1 MSTRISLLTQAI
13 FWAASLCCGLAQAQL
28 AQNLTIG
35 SPKAMALG
43 NAVTADFTGIDAV
56 HYNPA
61 ALSKLKGRQTTVK
74 FITGMMD
81 IRADFDA
88 PDGYGGNFLGL
99 DNDSVAN
106 SSSRAGA
113 AMMYLPGVGGATEL
127 PMLFAPLAGLSITPP
142 GSKLTFATNMY
153 TPQALGFARDD
164 DDPGRYQGKE
174 LVIQRLT
181 YFSPSLAY
189 QVNDELSVGLSIGFS
204 HQAMALNQ
212 DFRAPGILTGFVGVA
227 QEALCIVDGNPFE
240 VFLNIC
246 GGELGPFTDI
256 ANIDIDMQQT
266 LSPTWNVGFLWEP
279 NDWFAL
285 GAVYQSEA
293 KMRLKGRYVVDYSE
307 NWQGFWQ
314 GLDGSFIGAVFNTLT
329 PDGLFDKEQGNVSLN
344 MTYPAHFA
352 SGIKFKPHERWQIN
366 LDVKWTDYAAW
377 DKFELEFDRQL
388 DILTIASLF
397 SPENATSTSIILDRG
412 YESVW
417 SWAIGVEY
425 QVNDRL
431 SLRMGYEPRPS
442 AIPGDKADVLA
453 PLGDAKLYGLGLGYQ
468 WDKDTVIDLG
478 FNYLVSKQDIPARSS
493 CNINCSSIDSMVYNP
508 YADLDVKTS
517 VKAYVLALTYRTTF

>member
-1 MSTRISLLTQAI
+1 MNKSISPLAQAVAAALLL
-13 FWAASLCCGLAQAQL
+13 AASGAQAQL

-43 NAVTADFTGIDAV
+43 NAVTADFTGVDSV

-61 ALSKLKGRQTTVK
+61 ALTKLKGRQTTVK

-88 PDGYGGNFLGL
+88 PADYGSNFMGL
-99 DNDSVAN
+99 KGDSVAN
-106 SSSRAGA
+106 SSSKASA
-113 AMMYLPGVGGATEL
+113 AMMYLPGLGGATEL
-127 PMLFAPLAGLSITPP
+127 PMLFAPLAGLSINPP

-164 DDPGRYQGKE
+164 NDPARYQGKE
-174 LVIQRLT
+174 LVMQRLT

-189 QVNDELSVGLSIGFS
+189 QVNDELSVGLSVGFS

-293 KMRLKGRYVVDYSE
+293 KMRLKGRYVVDYSKD
-307 NWQGFWQ
+307 WQGFWQ
-314 GLDGSFIGAVFNTLT
+314 GLDASFIGAVFSSLT
-329 PDGLFDKEQGNVSLN
+329 PDGVFDKEVGNVSMN

-352 SGIKFKPHERWQIN
+352 TGIKLKPHSRWQIN
-366 LDVKWTDYAAW
+366 LDLKWTDYAAW

-388 DILTIASLF
+388 DVLTIAKLF
-397 SPENATSTSIILDRG
+397 SPQNATSTSIILDRG

-417 SWAIGVEY
+417 SWAVGVEY

-442 AIPGDKADVLA
+442 AIPANKADVLA
-453 PLGDAKLYGLGLGYQ
+453 PLGDADLYGLGLGYQ
-468 WDKDTVIDLG
+468 WDKDTVIDVG

-493 CNINCSSIDSMVYNP
+493 CNVNCSSIDSMVYNP
-508 YADLDVKTS
+508 YADLDISTS